1 MQPTKSIELIALL
14 LAFAVFA
21 TVSAMD
27 AKEAESVNRKYCEM
41 IALWEKDIARGIA
54 PEQRAGWP
62 PYDGRKQC
70 EENEEQ

>member
-41 IALWEKDIARGIA
+41 IALWEKDAARGIA
-54 PEQRAGWP
+54 PEQHKGWP
-62 PYDGRKQC
+62 PFDGWKQC
-70 EENEEQ
+70 EKEEQ